1 MVGNDGTIY
10 VSSELRT
17 KNKEFD
23 TFVIKEKKNF
33 WWFILAIRRLW
44 FIKFAFIKS
53 LKSWL
58 ADFREEFSYWI
69 MKFL

>member
-1 MVGNDGTIY
+1 MCHLNYEQKIKNSIPL
-10 VSSELRT
+10 SS
-17 KNKEFD
+17 
-23 TFVIKEKKNF
+23 KKKKVF